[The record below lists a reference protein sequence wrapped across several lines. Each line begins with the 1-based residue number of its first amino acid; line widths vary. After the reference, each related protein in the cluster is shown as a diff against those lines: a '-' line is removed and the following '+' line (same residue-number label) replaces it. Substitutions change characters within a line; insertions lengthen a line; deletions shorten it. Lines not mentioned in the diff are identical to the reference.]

1 MMSAWRAFLHDHKLI
16 LAILVLLA
24 SVSVMVM
31 AILGIPDE
39 NGNEGIGPLS
49 SLMGL
54 NILFLFVTFVT
65 AVVSGYIVYKFVS
78 DKNKFEALMNSNSQ
92 AIFKRN
98 QIEIERLALRL
109 TTKEERRVI
118 AMMKKYRIK

>member
-1 MMSAWRAFLHDHKLI
+1 MSAWRAFLHDHKLI

-39 NGNEGIGPLS
+39 DGNEGIGPLS

-54 NILFLFVTFVT
+54 NILLLFVTFVT

-118 AMMKKYRIK
+118 AMMKKYKIK

>member
-1 MMSAWRAFLHDHKLI
+1 MSAWRAFLHDHKLI

-39 NGNEGIGPLS
+39 DGNEGIGPLS

-118 AMMKKYRIK
+118 AMMKKYKIK

>member
-1 MMSAWRAFLHDHKLI
+1 MTAWRPFLHDHKLI
-16 LAILVLLA
+16 LAILVLLV

-31 AILGIPDE
+31 AIIGTPDKD
-39 NGNEGIGPLS
+39 GNDGIGPLAF
-49 SLMGL
+49 LKGV
-54 NILFLFVTFVT
+54 NILLLFITFVT
-65 AVVSGYIVYKFVS
+65 AVVSGYIIYKFFS

-118 AMMKKYRIK
+118 EMMKKYRIK

>member
-1 MMSAWRAFLHDHKLI
+1 MSAWRAFLHDNKLI
-16 LAILVLLA
+16 LAILILLA

-31 AILGIPDE
+31 AIIGIPDE
-39 NGNEGIGPLS
+39 DGNEGIGPLA

-54 NILFLFVTFVT
+54 NILFLFITFVT
-65 AVVSGYIVYKFVS
+65 AVISGYIIYKFVS
-78 DKNKFEALMNSNSQ
+78 DKNKFEALINSNSQ

-118 AMMKKYRIK
+118 EMMKKYKIK

>member
-1 MMSAWRAFLHDHKLI
+1 MSAWRAFLHDNKLI

-31 AILGIPDE
+31 AIIGIPDDD
-39 NGNEGIGPLS
+39 GNEGIGPLS

-54 NILFLFVTFVT
+54 NILFLFLTFVT
-65 AVVSGYIVYKFVS
+65 AVISGYIIYKFVS

-118 AMMKKYRIK
+118 EMMKKYKIK

>member
-1 MMSAWRAFLHDHKLI
+1 LMTAWRPFLHDHKLI
-16 LAILVLLA
+16 LAILVLLV

-31 AILGIPDE
+31 AIIGIPDKD
-39 NGNEGIGPLS
+39 GNDGIGPLAF
-49 SLMGL
+49 LKGV
-54 NILFLFVTFVT
+54 NILLLFITFVI
-65 AVVSGYIVYKFVS
+65 AVVSGYIIYKFFS

-118 AMMKKYRIK
+118 EMMKKYRIK

>member
-1 MMSAWRAFLHDHKLI
+1 MSAWRAFLHDHKLI

-39 NGNEGIGPLS
+39 DGNEGIGPLS

-78 DKNKFEALMNSNSQ
+78 DKIKFEALMNSNSQ

>member
-1 MMSAWRAFLHDHKLI
+1 MSAWRAFLHDNKLI
-16 LAILVLLA
+16 LAILILLA

-31 AILGIPDE
+31 AIIGIPDE
-39 NGNEGIGPLS
+39 DGNEGIGPLA

-54 NILFLFVTFVT
+54 NILFLFITFVT
-65 AVVSGYIVYKFVS
+65 AVISGYIIYKFVS

-109 TTKEERRVI
+109 TTREERRVI
-118 AMMKKYRIK
+118 EMMKKYKIK